1 MAARYLTRTASDAL
15 IILIVTARPV
25 GDAIHGSLWL
35 FAQHTPRADAPIM
48 FAYKRAATFAF
59 KASRSTP
66 ASHTLKHTPVHIPH
80 LITPRIYCKAMSTA
94 IVLPQLPEWFEGRLK
109 ALYTAKTVQEFD
121 EAFELFV
128 SKHATIRV
136 NGQNIDRDQYKQMI
150 QGEIKT
156 DVGADVTFQGLVTV
170 PPKGSNDSYVSA

>member
-1 MAARYLTRTASDAL
+1 
-15 IILIVTARPV
+15 
-25 GDAIHGSLWL
+25 
-35 FAQHTPRADAPIM
+35 
-48 FAYKRAATFAF
+48 
-59 KASRSTP
+59 
-66 ASHTLKHTPVHIPH
+66 
-80 LITPRIYCKAMSTA
+80 MSTA

-136 NGQNIDRDQYKQMI
+136 NGHDIDRDQYKQMI

-156 DVGADVTFQGLVTV
+156 EVDADVTFQGIVTV
-170 PPKGSNDSYVSA
+170 PPKGSNDSYTGSVGAFFKAVVYGRIFIFAQRESSTVSSSINVVVKEDVARPHTIGRGGAFDGRRVTVLDEVLTDVANQIRPPVSVPPLEPTSTASA